1 MSVRLHA
8 TSLGETGS
16 EQSVENEMV
25 ETWTSSGHEAD
36 SPRVTLWMRT
46 GWEMTQNK
54 KQHRHHPSGAQV
66 LWGGERLLKGGG
78 VQKRVRVEKK
88 QEEPRENR
96 GEGGGAVFRKGSGWK
111 GLNWDT
117 LRKQASKAHLKS
129 AMRKWCRLFLNRS
142 RFI

>member
-1 MSVRLHA
+1 MRNDTEQKAASPP
-8 TSLGETGS
+8 SLRCASALRWRKAS
-16 EQSVENEMV
+16 E
-25 ETWTSSGHEAD
+25 G
-36 SPRVTLWMRT
+36 
-46 GWEMTQNK
+46 
-54 KQHRHHPSGAQV
+54 
-66 LWGGERLLKGGG
+66 GGG

-117 LRKQASKAHLKS
+117 LRNQASKAHLKS
-129 AMRKWCRLFLNRS
+129 ATRKWCRLFLNRS